1 MLEQNLKPYM
11 KNRPAQLRKER
22 EKGTKIVGYF
32 PGNYV
37 PEELIYASGAIPIG
51 LINSGNSEILEQSL
65 SAMPHIFCPFAR
77 TQVGERLAKK
87 DPFYNMLDMLV
98 APITCQHLRKAAD
111 IWEYYGDIEIF
122 KLGVPH
128 QYTEDSAIKYYTE
141 RLGILKERLQKLT
154 GNEITADKI
163 SNAIKLYNRI
173 REGLREISLLRR
185 FTPLEISAL
194 DFIKLNHISYYAD
207 PVFMADM
214 IESVHE
220 ELMAN
225 KLSAKAEKPRI
236 LLVGPNIGYG
246 DYQILDSVKDAG
258 GEIVIEEICEGI
270 RYYWQTIDNSGDALD
285 SLAKGYLKDRLP
297 CAFIRNS
304 TQKRLDFTLEL
315 IKDFNISGVIWY
327 ELHRCET
334 YDSESYFF
342 AQKLEELNIPTLI
355 IESDYGVDLN
365 NQIKMRTEAFIELL
379 KGE

>member
-1 MLEQNLKPYM
+1 
-11 KNRPAQLRKER
+11 
-22 EKGTKIVGYF
+22 
-32 PGNYV
+32 
-37 PEELIYASGAIPIG
+37 
-51 LINSGNSEILEQSL
+51 
-65 SAMPHIFCPFAR
+65 
-77 TQVGERLAKK
+77 
-87 DPFYNMLDMLV
+87 
-98 APITCQHLRKAAD
+98 
-111 IWEYYGDIEIF
+111 
-122 KLGVPH
+122 
-128 QYTEDSAIKYYTE
+128 
-141 RLGILKERLQKLT
+141 
-154 GNEITADKI
+154 
-163 SNAIKLYNRI
+163 
-173 REGLREISLLRR
+173 
-185 FTPLEISAL
+185 
-194 DFIKLNHISYYAD
+194 
-207 PVFMADM
+207 MAYM